1 MREIGTHASHVISPS
16 RGRSS
21 APSRF
26 EWRVVDIPRDVTR
39 SEVHA
44 MVNEQVEY
52 GRWELKRS
60 QILVGGAR
68 RVWLRRRVMRVVRTD
83 AA

>member
-1 MREIGTHASHVISPS
+1 MRESDQQPAHVISPS
-16 RGRSS
+16 RGRAS

-26 EWRVVDIPRDVTR
+26 EWRVVEIPRDVTR
-39 SEVHA
+39 SEVRA
-44 MVNEQVEY
+44 LVTEQAEY

-68 RVWLRRRVMRVVRTD
+68 RVWLRRRVMRVQRSD